1 VPQKRKKTKKSVKQK
16 VGYSTLRNIKM
27 DKAHAAVSFKH
38 QESEFVLQALASYY
52 ATTGN
57 YK

>member
-1 VPQKRKKTKKSVKQK
+1 
-16 VGYSTLRNIKM
+16 
-27 DKAHAAVSFKH
+27 VSFKH

-57 YK
+57 YKWSNFFSYSVDSL